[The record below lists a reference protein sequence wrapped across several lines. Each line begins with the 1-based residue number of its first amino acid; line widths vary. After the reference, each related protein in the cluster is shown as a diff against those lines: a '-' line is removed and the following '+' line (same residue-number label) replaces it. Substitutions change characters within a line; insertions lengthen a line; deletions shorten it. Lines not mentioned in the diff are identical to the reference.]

1 MNNQETIDAFSRLKL
16 NGMAEAYKAMTL
28 MPVSQRPGMEL
39 TAAKLAEAERLSRDR
54 HKTEMY
60 LKTSKL
66 RYEAYLEDVICT
78 PERNLSREQMAEI
91 SDCSFIRSHKNIL
104 ITGLTGCGK
113 SYLACALGRQACQ
126 LGFRT
131 EYFNMN
137 RFIERVAISK
147 MENTFTKLLSHIAK
161 NDLNI
166 FDDFGLQP
174 LDDNSRLAL
183 LQIIDDQY
191 QRRPVI
197 VISQLPLENWYDYIG
212 EPTMADAMMD
222 RLTGDYIHI
231 ELKGESMRRK
241 NRLQQTLL
249 SRQ

>member
-1 MNNQETIDAFSRLKL
+1 MFIRLKL

-28 MPVSQRPGMEL
+28 MPVNQRPGMEL
-39 TAAKLAEAERLSRDR
+39 TAAKLAEAEALTRER

-60 LKTSKL
+60 LRTSRL
-66 RYEAYLEDVICT
+66 RYDAYLEDVVCSS
-78 PERNLSREQMAEI
+78 ERNLTKEQMAEI
-91 SDCSFIRSHKNIL
+91 GDCSFIRSHTNIL

-126 LGFRT
+126 LGFKT

-137 RFIERVAISK
+137 KFIERVAISK
-147 MENTFTKLLSHIAK
+147 IDGTFLKLLTHIGK

-174 LDDNSRLAL
+174 MDDNSRFAL
-183 LQIIDDQY
+183 LQVIDDQY
-191 QRRPVI
+191 GRRPVI
-197 VISQLPLENWYDYIG
+197 VISQLPLDKWYEYIG
-212 EPTMADAMMD
+212 DPTLADAIMD

-231 ELKGESMRRK
+231 ELRGESMRRK
-241 NRLQQTLL
+241 NRQSKQQ
-249 SRQ
+249 